1 MELLKSSIL
10 GKEFINYRRNTDK
23 FDRLRFSKTVRSKE
37 IGMIPIVI
45 DSVDIKISNLI
56 SINKRYRRHGKE
68 VSYHYTTCIGDIL
81 NDMLKIIKTEYPCIN
96 KYNFRLEDGTIL
108 EEKTILEDI
117 YMKYRK
123 DDDKILYLLITK
135 EKTLYEYFLSVF
147 NYIFSYSLWS
157 SASSK

>member
-45 DSVDIKISNLI
+45 DSVDIEISNLI
-56 SINKRYRRHGKE
+56 SVNKRYRRHGKE
-68 VSYHYTTCIGDIL
+68 VSYHYTQCIGDIL
-81 NDMLKIIKTEYPCIN
+81 NDMIEILKTQYPYIN
-96 KYNFRLEDGTIL
+96 KYNFRLEDGTLL
-108 EEKTILEDI
+108 EEKVILEDI

-123 DDDKILYLLITK
+123 EDDKILYLLLTK
-135 EKTLYEYFLSVF
+135 EKTLYEYFLSIF
-147 NYIFSYSLWS
+147 NYIFSYSSWG
-157 SASSK
+157 SASTK